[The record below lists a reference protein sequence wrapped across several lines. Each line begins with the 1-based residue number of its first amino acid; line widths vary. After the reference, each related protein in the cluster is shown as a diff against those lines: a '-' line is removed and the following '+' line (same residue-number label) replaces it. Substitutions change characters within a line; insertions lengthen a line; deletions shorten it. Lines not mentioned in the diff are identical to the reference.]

1 METNTAKTKN
11 IAILIDA
18 ENVLPASADLIF
30 DHAAS
35 LGNVVRRE
43 IFGASS
49 ALGAWVSPVLKYA
62 IHPNLTIKASKG
74 KNSSDIALVIGAMDL
89 LVEGGVDTVII
100 ASSDSDFSALSV
112 RLRTAGIEV
121 IGMGM
126 EKSNELWRTACS
138 TFVVL
143 NQKAQ
148 AAAKAPAKP
157 AARTAPARS
166 AAPAK
171 EAPKEAE
178 PAPTKA
184 AGRAA
189 RAAAMT
195 HEERVAVIAG
205 QIEKRLKGHDKVQ
218 VSNLFPSL
226 NQLAEYRADKQ
237 DAGKKPLNYLTSTF
251 GDLFHFEEAA
261 DGQSYV
267 SLPGAPVAPE
277 APVMEEAPAVEEAPV
292 IEEAPAIEEATAVEE
307 APAEAKKPARRSRR
321 GGRGKAKEAPAE
333 EAPVEAAPAE
343 EAPAE
348 EPVQVVDG
356 APDPLAILLGEG
368 IEEDVARQIVAIFT
382 ESDSLRQAYNKLRSV
397 FGNTAGRDYY
407 QQVKDIASR
416 Q

>member
-35 LGNVVRRE
+35 LGSVVRRE

-148 AAAKAPAKP
+148 AVAKAPAKP

-267 SLPGAPVAPE
+267 SLRLRKRLRLRKPPRSRKPPRWRKRPPRPGSPRAG
-277 APVMEEAPAVEEAPV
+277 PAGAAGAGSRKRPPRQPRSRKRRKRPPRSPCKWWT
-292 IEEAPAIEEATAVEE
+292 ARPTRWPSCWARASRRTWPGRSWPSSPRATAC
-307 APAEAKKPARRSRR
+307 ARPTTSYAACSATPPGGTTTSR
-321 GGRGKAKEAPAE
+321 
-333 EAPVEAAPAE
+333 
-343 EAPAE
+343 
-348 EPVQVVDG
+348 
-356 APDPLAILLGEG
+356 
-368 IEEDVARQIVAIFT
+368 
-382 ESDSLRQAYNKLRSV
+382 
-397 FGNTAGRDYY
+397 
-407 QQVKDIASR
+407 
-416 Q
+416 